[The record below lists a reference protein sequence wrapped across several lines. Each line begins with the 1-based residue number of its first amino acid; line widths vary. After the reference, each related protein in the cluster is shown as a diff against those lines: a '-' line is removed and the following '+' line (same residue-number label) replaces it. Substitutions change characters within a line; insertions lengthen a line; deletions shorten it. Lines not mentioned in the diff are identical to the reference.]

1 MTMYDD
7 FVTAVQ
13 YERGGTE
20 VHDEETKKKKIEE
33 KGLERTRGS

>member
-1 MTMYDD
+1 MAMYDD

-20 VHDEETKKKKIEE
+20 VHDEERGEDEE
-33 KGLERTRGS
+33 K

>member
-1 MTMYDD
+1 MYDD

-20 VHDEETKKKKIEE
+20 VHDEKGREDKE
-33 KGLERTRGS
+33 KE